1 MLARMNEQRHR
12 FADAY
17 AANGGNGA
25 KAAREA
31 GYSNGSAKQ
40 RANFLLK
47 LPCVKAAIEK
57 AEARFKK
64 EMATLGTEGWDS
76 ARVMAEAIRLYTRGV
91 REGKPLP
98 QLENILTLIGKHQ
111 EIAAFERKSDPVSSD
126 GKTLLDRIQE
136 GRKRVT
142 GPTGGHEQD
151 RAVAEAMAAGDRA
164 QVAELFDNRRDTVL
178 ARMEGNHDN

>member
-1 MLARMNEQRHR
+1 MNSDT
-12 FADAY
+12 ALSAY

-31 GYSNGSAKQ
+31 GYSHGSAKQ

-57 AEARFKK
+57 AEAQIKK
-64 EMATLGTEGWDS
+64 DEAVAGTEDWNS
-76 ARVMAEAIRLYTRGV
+76 QRVMAEAIRLYTRGV

-126 GKTLLDRIQE
+126 GMTLVDRIQA
-136 GRKRVT
+136 GRKRVA
-142 GPTGGHEQD
+142 GPTGGFEQD
-151 RAVAEAMAAGDRA
+151 DAIAEAMAAGDRA
-164 QVAELFDNRRDTVL
+164 QVAELFNNRRDTLL
-178 ARMEGNHDN
+178 ARTEGNHHD

>member
-1 MLARMNEQRHR
+1 MARMNEQRHR

-76 ARVMAEAIRLYTRGV
+76 ERVMVEAIRLFEKGK

-98 QLENILTLIGKHQ
+98 QLENLLTLIGKHQ
-111 EIAAFERKSDPVSSD
+111 EIAAFERKTGPVGSD
-126 GKTLLDRIQE
+126 GKTLVDRIQA
-136 GRKRVT
+136 GRKR
-142 GPTGGHEQD
+142 
-151 RAVAEAMAAGDRA
+151 
-164 QVAELFDNRRDTVL
+164 
-178 ARMEGNHDN
+178 ARMEGTTIIDEAAAAEKLFGGDKAEPVPKPA